1 MKSLLPI
8 LTHAGALILL
18 PACQNQISN
27 SVRPEQPLRASW
39 QMHWEHP
46 PPFDT
51 APRLIH
57 GTAPIYPISQLQ
69 QHKSGGA
76 VISFIIDEQGKTGDF
91 KVISADYPYF
101 ASHAI
106 LAVQRWQFE
115 PARKNGHPVAVRLRI
130 PFDYRTPKAG
140 AETPF

>member
-1 MKSLLPI
+1 MLGLSSRCEDLGKCTGSIRSLLIRLPK
-8 LTHAGALILL
+8 LI
-18 PACQNQISN
+18 
-27 SVRPEQPLRASW
+27 R
-39 QMHWEHP
+39 
-46 PPFDT
+46 
-51 APRLIH
+51 

-76 VISFIIDEQGKTGDF
+76 VISFTIDEQGKTRGF
-91 KVISADYPYF
+91 RVISTNYPYF

-115 PARKNGHPVAVRLRI
+115 PARKNGHPVAVRLRV
-130 PFDYRTPKAG
+130 PFNYRTPKAG